1 MKYDVTKTLHCAG
14 MLMNRKYILMLIFAG
29 KCVLFEDV
37 NHRYADYILMIG
49 ISLCK
54 FKNTERA
61 EERSSGT
68 PAVHQPVIKGF
79 CYKPANTQQCTLGED
94 QDFFFNFFK
103 SIFQV

>member
-1 MKYDVTKTLHCAG
+1 MTDRT
-14 MLMNRKYILMLIFAG
+14 NIFMLIFAG

-54 FKNTERA
+54 FKNTEWA
-61 EERSSGT
+61 NERSSGT

-79 CYKPANTQQCTLGED
+79 CYKPANTQQFTVDEN
-94 QDFFFNFFK
+94 QDFFQVVLKK
-103 SIFQV
+103 S